1 MNPRKAGHWL
11 WDKTCYISGYLSVGF
26 VIALSVID
34 ISNVNEWTKSMFG
47 AEKFEIGKFI
57 YGASVLFA
65 FVFGVI
71 SIFNTHETSEL
82 EEQGKLKD
90 AKIADLE
97 NSLNQVVDETNQLFN
112 SYLKLLTKS
121 LGFGH
126 NERISVYKIYNNEFV
141 RIGRTSDD
149 PNLKN
154 SGRKSYP
161 IHEGLI
167 GKGWSIGEYF
177 IDNLPDPTE
186 RTGTTYFNAINA
198 IAQIPRTVIDNINM
212 KSRTYY
218 ICRVEG
224 FDSEPK
230 AVFVAESKNPNAFKK
245 EDVLEKIEGIR
256 QPLIMFI
263 EKINNPNATSQQ
275 SLNNIGI

>member
-1 MNPRKAGHWL
+1 MNVRKAGHWL
-11 WDKTCYISGYLSVGF
+11 WDKLCFWSGYLALLGMV
-26 VIALSVID
+26 ALSVID
-34 ISNVNEWTKSMFG
+34 ISEIKD
-47 AEKFEIGKFI
+47 EKGTF
-57 YGASVLFA
+57 
-65 FVFGVI
+65 FGVENFETGKLKYYFSVALAI
-71 SIFNTHETSEL
+71 FFGILSIFNSHETSEL
-82 EEQGKLKD
+82 EKEGKLKD
-90 AKIADLE
+90 SKIADLE

-167 GKGWSIGEYF
+167 GKGWSTGECF
-177 IDNLPDPTE
+177 IDSLPDPTE
-186 RTGTTYFNAINA
+186 RTGTTYFNSLNA
-198 IAQIPRTVIDNINM
+198 IAQISRTVIDNMNM

-230 AVFVAESKNPNAFKK
+230 AVFVAESKNPNAFTK
-245 EDVLEKIEGIR
+245 ESVLEKIEGIR

-275 SLNNIGI
+275 NLNTIGI